1 MFFRFLMFLET
12 LFQKTWFKVV
22 MLFLILFVVAGPG
35 MLHILRVGRQPVQT
49 ARVTVV
55 SKEILLLNAG
65 IRNGRKPYYHITF
78 KFDYSPAKT
87 FNVRSQKTYDD
98 LQEGDTGLLSYK
110 QVNDGLVPK
119 DNGFVDFEKD
129 EQ

>member
-35 MLHILRVGRQPVQT
+35 MLHILRVGCQPVQT

-55 SKEILLLNAG
+55 SKEIIPGNQG
-65 IRNGRKPYYHITF
+65 YRRYGPSYHITF

>member
-1 MFFRFLMFLET
+1 
-12 LFQKTWFKVV
+12 

-49 ARVTVV
+49 AQATVV
-55 SKEILLLNAG
+55 SKEIIPGHYGHLSHG
-65 IRNGRKPYYHITF
+65 PRYHITF

-87 FNVRSQKTYDD
+87 FSVSSQKTYDD